1 MATQKQI
8 VNRLK
13 RARGQL
19 DGLIEQLENGDAN
32 CRDVLTQFA
41 AVNSAISRASYLT
54 VATIMSQCTLEI
66 AGADGEGAGTGSA
79 GGSLADGALADGTGA
94 DSAGASA
101 GANGADSSTNGASA
115 GANGAGSGAAAK
127 PKQFVKTDQITIEEL
142 EKLFLSLA

>member
-32 CRDVLTQFA
+32 CRDVLTQFS

-54 VATIMSQCTLEI
+54 VATIMSQCTIDLAEAEA
-66 AGADGEGAGTGSA
+66 AGAGVGVGVGEA
-79 GGSLADGALADGTGA
+79 SLAANASA
-94 DSAGASA
+94 DSGDSGVSDANSNSASSSAKAGEKAPV
-101 GANGADSSTNGASA
+101 
-115 GANGAGSGAAAK
+115 K
-127 PKQFVKTDQITIEEL
+127 PKQFVKTDHITIEEL

>member
-79 GGSLADGALADGTGA
+79 GGSLADGTGA

>member
-66 AGADGEGAGTGSA
+66 AGADGEGTGAGGA

-94 DSAGASA
+94 DSAGA
-101 GANGADSSTNGASA
+101 GA